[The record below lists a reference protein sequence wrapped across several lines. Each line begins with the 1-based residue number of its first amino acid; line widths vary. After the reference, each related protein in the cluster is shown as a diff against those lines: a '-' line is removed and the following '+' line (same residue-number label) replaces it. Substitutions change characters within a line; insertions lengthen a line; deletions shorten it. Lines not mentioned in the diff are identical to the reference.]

1 MMYFEVK
8 QDIQQEKKKNTGKKM
23 IYREMIGP
31 WKMLLQ
37 SL

>member
-1 MMYFEVK
+1 MYFEVK
-8 QDIQQEKKKNTGKKM
+8 QDIQQEKNKYREEHF

-31 WKMLLQ
+31 WKMLLH